1 LASDWLLPEEHAE
14 PQSQSCTAS
23 KEESM
28 TLEDKEGWEVVS
40 REDWMKVPPSTF
52 QKVSGSKCAQFEIS
66 SLLEGRHKLKVLISL
81 I

>member
-1 LASDWLLPEEHAE
+1 
-14 PQSQSCTAS
+14 
-23 KEESM
+23 M